1 MRREPLAVSKCFEC
15 IEKLARRSCRANVVV
30 VILGVR
36 LRLNSFVFS
45 LAIESMERRVS
56 AITRNTGRRMEE
68 FRRSR
73 K

>member
-30 VILGVR
+30 VILEV
-36 LRLNSFVFS
+36 RLNSFVFS